1 MLTRSARLAA
11 CLAAA
16 SLVAACS
23 SSSSGG
29 APSSKLASIIPAS
42 AGLIAGTSPTSD
54 DRVWVLAGTPRVK
67 TLSQLNL
74 RDGKQ
79 VSIVP
84 VSADAIAVTAS
95 VSGVLCV
102 GTATR
107 RSGAIELRNGS
118 TGALLTTVPVAAP
131 VIDVAAGS
139 DGTTMYV
146 LYGLHGVFTVAEVD
160 SQTGLVEV
168 TLPVL
173 KDAVALAP
181 TPAQDAIYVVSA
193 SGLIDEV
200 STSDGRRLA
209 EFRVSDTG
217 IDLTLAPSGKTMYVL
232 EGPAPAPAIAVI
244 DLAKDAQTSV
254 GPAAANSV
262 GIAPGYDDQHLYDFV
277 GTSAVGNVQLIALHG
292 D

>member
-1 MLTRSARLAA
+1 MLSRRTRLLA
-11 CLAAA
+11 CLTLT

-29 APSSKLASIIPAS
+29 GAPSKLARIIPAS

-54 DRVWVLAGTPRVK
+54 DRSWVLAGTPTVK
-67 TLSQLNL
+67 TLSQINL
-74 RDGKQ
+74 RNGKQ
-79 VSIVP
+79 LSILP
-84 VSADAIAVTAS
+84 MSADATSVTAS

-102 GTATR
+102 GIGTR
-107 RSGAIELRNGS
+107 RSGEIEFRNGS
-118 TGALLTTVPVAAP
+118 TGALLSSLPVAAP

-146 LYGLHGVFTVAEVD
+146 LYGRRGVFTVAVVN
-160 SQTGLVEV
+160 SQTRLIEV

-181 TPAQDAIYVVSA
+181 TPDQNAVYVMSA

-209 EFRVSDTG
+209 EFRVSDAG

-232 EGPAPAPAIAVI
+232 EGSAASPAVAII
-244 DLAKDAQTSV
+244 DLTKDAQTAV
-254 GPAAANSV
+254 APAAANSV
-262 GIAPGYDDQHLYDFV
+262 GIAPGFDDQHLYNFV
-277 GTSAVGNVQLIALHG
+277 GTSAVGNIQLITLNG